1 MSRINAILKYTLEK
15 NSVKLREEINKEL
28 AERVELEMEALRE
41 EVANELFNEDYEDLD
56 EAHYKYKED
65 KMGHYEIKDT
75 KSGKSVYL
83 QGDDARE
90 FEKDIEKAKTQRQ
103 EQDIMSQYSDVMED
117 YDLNEADGWIAF
129 YNGKKLEITKDKAD
143 SIYAAKVYAAKELKV
158 PKSKMGL
165 LAIKP
170 GYNEEVDLDESDN
183 ELEKL
188 EKEYEKLQDIMDKVV
203 EKGGNPKNTSTYKKS
218 KDIYAKIRKL
228 RETSDLDEAKMSNS
242 EILAAAKKLAKNGKD
257 TKTKNFGQGLV
268 DFYKENESFTPDQ
281 VAGLQNIMKN
291 AGFQMAKE

>member
-1 MSRINAILKYTLEK
+1 MSRISAILKYTLEK

-28 AERVELEMEALRE
+28 AERVELEMETLRE
-41 EVANELFNEDYEDLD
+41 EVANELFNEDYEDLE

-65 KMGHYEIKDT
+65 RMGHYEIKDT

-83 QGDDARE
+83 QGEDARE

-129 YNGKKLEITKDKAD
+129 YNGKKLEISKDKAD
-143 SIYAAKVYAAKELKV
+143 SIWAAKVYAAKELKV

-170 GYNEEVDLDESDN
+170 GYNEEVDLDE
-183 ELEKL
+183 
-188 EKEYEKLQDIMDKVV
+188 
-203 EKGGNPKNTSTYKKS
+203 
-218 KDIYAKIRKL
+218 
-228 RETSDLDEAKMSNS
+228 AKMSNS
-242 EILAAAKKLAKNGKD
+242 EILAAAKRLAKNGKD